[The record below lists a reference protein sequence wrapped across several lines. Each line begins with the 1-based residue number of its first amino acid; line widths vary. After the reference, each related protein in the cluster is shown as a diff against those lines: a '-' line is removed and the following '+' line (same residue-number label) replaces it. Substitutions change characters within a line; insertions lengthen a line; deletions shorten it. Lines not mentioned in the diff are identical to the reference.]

1 MLGKRKNRSKAS
13 KDSLPSPDEKKKEIE
28 RRSYGDK
35 ELVMDQAR
43 KHLKDTEFH
52 VYDDIP
58 KLLYDSRKGQMKKS
72 QKARGKGF
80 TAYFTNFS
88 NCSIPH
94 QVAWYQED
102 LITRL
107 QLERPKDLVV
117 FSKSRDLSCDYFF
130 LKSYITWKH
139 GDGIKKKRFYIFWFT
154 KKYF

>member
-13 KDSLPSPDEKKKEIE
+13 KDSLPSKDEKKKKEIE

-43 KHLKDTEFH
+43 KHLKGTEFH

-58 KLLYDSRKGQMKKS
+58 KLLYDSRKGQMKKL
-72 QKARGKGF
+72 QKSRGKGF

-94 QVAWYQED
+94 
-102 LITRL
+102 
-107 QLERPKDLVV
+107 
-117 FSKSRDLSCDYFF
+117 
-130 LKSYITWKH
+130 
-139 GDGIKKKRFYIFWFT
+139 
-154 KKYF
+154 